1 MANYDDLSISPEAA
15 VIPVRGKEKNPQHTH
30 LIEQFKSDA
39 EVRLFAEKS
48 RDGRTAEEWLDWWL
62 DQDLLSLDNVSP
74 KHAIITGS
82 LELVMLRVR
91 QNLRSSKRLKK

>member
-1 MANYDDLSISPEAA
+1 MASYDDLSISPEAA
-15 VIPVRGKEKNPQHTH
+15 VIPVRGEEKNPQHTH
-30 LIEQFKSDA
+30 LIEEFKGDA

-62 DQDLLSLDNVSP
+62 DQDLSSLGNMSP
-74 KHAIITGS
+74 KHAIITGG

-91 QNLRSSKRLKK
+91 QNLRSSKRVNK